1 MMNRIFKTNATL
13 ILIIALIVFN
23 NSAKASIADFQ
34 SRNPEPMPANLPV
47 ILIPS
52 AQQDANLPI
61 VFFISG
67 DGGWTSFDQS
77 IGAYLAG
84 KGMPVVGLNA
94 RKYFWNSKTPQQS
107 ASDIA
112 KAIAYYLQQWKRKK
126 YILVGYSFGANVVPF
141 IAQKLPSELK
151 ESLSG
156 IYCLSPSEKADFE
169 IHLGDMLGIG
179 GKNEEF
185 NVPEG
190 IKIIKQFRTVCI
202 FGADEDAETKTK
214 FGAAGA
220 TIVALPG
227 DHHYD
232 DHPSAAGEAIFK
244 EAVRQGKK

>member
-1 MMNRIFKTNATL
+1 MA
-13 ILIIALIVFN
+13 FN
-23 NSAKASIADFQ
+23 NSAQASLTDLQ
-34 SRNPEPMPANLPV
+34 SRNPEPLPADLPV

-52 AQQDANLPI
+52 AQLSADLPI
-61 VFFISG
+61 VFFVSG

-107 ASDIA
+107 ATDIA
-112 KAIAYYLQQWKRKK
+112 KAVAYYLQQWNRKEF
-126 YILVGYSFGANVVPF
+126 ILVGYSFGANVVPF

-151 ESLSG
+151 ESLNG

-190 IKIIKQFRTVCI
+190 IKIVKQFRAVCI
-202 FGADEDAETKTK
+202 FGADEDAKTK
-214 FGAAGA
+214 VQFGATDA
-220 TIVALPG
+220 TIVILPG

-232 DHPSAAGEAIFK
+232 DHPSAAGEAIVK
-244 EAVRQGKK
+244 EVAKSANK